1 MKNTIKI
8 SRLTDVEKDSK
19 PPIMKKGRVTITDIA
34 RELRIA
40 PSTVSRALKDHPALK
55 KETKDAVRALAKKLD
70 YQPNL
75 LALNL
80 LQKKSNTIGVIVPE
94 ITSHFFSAII
104 TGIQDVIGDSE
115 YNIMICLS
123 NESYEEEAVIIKK
136 LLKIQV
142 DGVLVSPTSETKNF
156 DHFRALQKNDIP
168 VVVFD
173 RDCPGLEADKVLVD
187 DYAGAFQAV
196 EYLIKSGCTKIAHLG
211 GPLNLSTTKHRLQ
224 GYLDALENAEIPI
237 RKEYIEH
244 VPGFSHDDGL
254 KPAERLLKLED
265 LPDAI
270 FAMNDNIAISAMH
283 IARKMALKIPDDI
296 SIVGFDDEPHSSY
309 FRPSLSTVWQ
319 PVYSLGMLSARIILH
334 RLNDKGPQKNFRQEV
349 FKPELVLRASSREC
363 ASKKNDK
370 VKL

>member
-1 MKNTIKI
+1 
-8 SRLTDVEKDSK
+8 
-19 PPIMKKGRVTITDIA
+19 MKKRRVTITDIA
-34 RELRIA
+34 RELNVA
-40 PSTVSRALKDHPALK
+40 PSTVSRALHDHPALK
-55 KETKDAVRALAKKLD
+55 KETKEAVRALAEKLD

-75 LALNL
+75 MALNL
-80 LQKKSNTIGVIVPE
+80 LRKKSNTIGVIVPE

-104 TGIQDVIGDSE
+104 TGIQDVIGSSE

-142 DGVLVSPTSETKNF
+142 DGVLVSPASATENF
-156 DHFRALQKNDIP
+156 DHFRSLQKNGIP

-196 EYLIKSGCTKIAHLG
+196 QYLIRSGCKKIAHLG

-224 GYLDALENAEIPI
+224 GYLDAMENGKVPI
-237 RKEYIEH
+237 RREYVAH
-244 VPGFSHDDGL
+244 VKGFSHNDGL
-254 KPAERLLKLED
+254 KPAKKLLKLPD
-265 LPDAI
+265 SPDAI

-283 IARKMALKIPDDI
+283 VARKMGLRIPDDI

-319 PVYSLGMLSARIILH
+319 PVYSLGMLSARIVLH
-334 RLNDKGPQKNFRQEV
+334 RMMDEDNKKGFRQEI
-349 FKPELVLRASSREC
+349 FKPELVIRASSRAC
-363 ASKKNDK
+363 ASALPDQ
-370 VKL
+370 VEL